1 MICHVRIP
9 LAAVAA
15 LAALAVLP
23 ACTVSGAAGSVD
35 QLRVGRGAGACP
47 VPVPVPAPVEL
58 YKETPEGRQYV
69 SLSNT
74 DSLTAGYPPLL
85 MGCSG

>member
-1 MICHVRIP
+1 MLWHVRVP
-9 LAAVAA
+9 FAVVAAAVI
-15 LAALAVLP
+15 LALP

-58 YKETPEGRQYV
+58 YRETPEGRQYV
-69 SLSNT
+69 SLLNIVHPE
-74 DSLTAGYPPLL
+74 AVYPPPLT
-85 MGCSG
+85 GCSD